1 MAQSTALLQKRGRH
15 RTVCKTHLICPRA
28 GGVAGCSLQLKI
40 CKDVSG
46 GQKRSSGKELL
57 GSQLP
62 ACHSLWAQCADT
74 VIKVEGGQFPTAPM
88 RLDHAELWT
97 EAIHLNKKGTQQKQD
112 KSHRGAL

>member
-1 MAQSTALLQKRGRH
+1 MAGH
-15 RTVCKTHLICPRA
+15 
-28 GGVAGCSLQLKI
+28 SLQLKI

-46 GQKRSSGKELL
+46 GQKRSTEKELL

-74 VIKVEGGQFPTAPM
+74 VIKVEGGQFPTM
-88 RLDHAELWT
+88 RLDHAEPST

-112 KSHRGAL
+112 KSHWGAL

>member
-1 MAQSTALLQKRGRH
+1 MAGR
-15 RTVCKTHLICPRA
+15 
-28 GGVAGCSLQLKI
+28 SLQLKI

-46 GQKRSSGKELL
+46 GQKRSTEKELL

-74 VIKVEGGQFPTAPM
+74 VIKVEGGQSPTM
-88 RLDHAELWT
+88 RLDHAEPWT

-112 KSHRGAL
+112 KSHWGAL